1 MFQGLLSV
9 THGLNSP
16 CSHCVLPTRWPLFG
30 NWTRG
35 LYKCHG
41 DLQPMRLGRSEL
53 GKSRNSRK
61 VDVGLTSFLFNCGR
75 AEAMLG

>member
-1 MFQGLLSV
+1 MTNSSARVDGGAMFQGLLSV

-53 GKSRNSRK
+53 GKFRGEPMESR
-61 VDVGLTSFLFNCGR
+61 LTSD
-75 AEAMLG
+75 